1 MPVEIK
7 ELIIRANIVD
17 NSDNGNSE
25 HGNSEDNTLAPQTGE
40 NYEQKD
46 EIIAA
51 CVAQVLKILERKK
64 ER

>member
-7 ELIIRANIVD
+7 ELIIRANIVNNNND
-17 NSDNGNSE
+17 NNDENSE
-25 HGNSEDNTLAPQTGE
+25 SESEETT
-40 NYEQKD
+40 EQKQ

-51 CVAQVLKILERKK
+51 CVSQVLKILERQR